1 MPLSIN
7 ICRSTNCQR
16 PTYKQ
21 TNKQKSI
28 KKQETNSRK
37 KNQKSFMAK
46 SIALVLS
53 LSRDVGG
60 SITLIIQ
67 QSQQQK
73 QQQHTHTRT
82 QKTTKFN

>member
-1 MPLSIN
+1 
-7 ICRSTNCQR
+7 
-16 PTYKQ
+16 
-21 TNKQKSI
+21 
-28 KKQETNSRK
+28 
-37 KNQKSFMAK
+37 MAK

>member
-1 MPLSIN
+1 
-7 ICRSTNCQR
+7 
-16 PTYKQ
+16 
-21 TNKQKSI
+21 
-28 KKQETNSRK
+28 
-37 KNQKSFMAK
+37 MAK

-53 LSRDVGG
+53 LSSDVGG

>member
-1 MPLSIN
+1 M
-7 ICRSTNCQR
+7 
-16 PTYKQ
+16 
-21 TNKQKSI
+21 
-28 KKQETNSRK
+28 KKQERNSRK